1 MTLNHSYFDDWHQN
15 SNVQVKPSAAT
26 NCANTFISLIWLS
39 SASDYNFDE
48 QMAGIPTTM
57 EYARGKGSVQLLIYL
72 SVIFYQIDAR
82 E

>member
-1 MTLNHSYFDDWHQN
+1 
-15 SNVQVKPSAAT
+15 
-26 NCANTFISLIWLS
+26 LS